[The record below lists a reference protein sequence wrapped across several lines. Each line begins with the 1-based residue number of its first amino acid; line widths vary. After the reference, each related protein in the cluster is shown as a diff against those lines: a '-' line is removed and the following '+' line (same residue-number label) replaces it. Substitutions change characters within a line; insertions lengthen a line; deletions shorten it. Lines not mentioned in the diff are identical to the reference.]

1 MTSIASSTAPA
12 DGDIQQLLARRR
24 EFMGSQLY
32 MFYDPPL
39 HLVRGEGVWL
49 YDAQGRAYLD
59 VYNNVPH
66 VGHCHPHV
74 VEAIAR
80 QAGRLNTNTR
90 YLYDEVLDYAE
101 RLTATL
107 PAGLDVAAFVNSGSE
122 AVDLAWRMSK
132 AHTGQRGAVVMEE
145 AYHGW
150 TDAVEALSPAGKPD
164 SAMAPH
170 VMTLMAPDAYRGRYG
185 ANIADRAARYAADAD
200 RAVDSLQAAGLQP
213 AAFIADPGFCTNGIH
228 EPLSGYLGRV
238 YDRMRAAGAVCI
250 ADEVQTGFGRT
261 GGSMWG
267 FAMHSVTPDIVT
279 MGKPVANGHPL
290 GVVVTRREIM
300 DSFMSR
306 TSFFSTFGGNNVAC
320 AAGMAVL
327 DVLEKEQLQ
336 ASALK
341 VGEHLKAGLRGLMKK
356 HDLIGDVRGMG
367 LMIGVELVTDR
378 KALTPAT
385 KETKRVLNLMRD
397 HGVLVGYE
405 GRDVNIVKV
414 RPPMPF
420 KIEHADQTVDAMD
433 KALRAL

>member
-1 MTSIASSTAPA
+1 MTSTTKSQTPA
-12 DGDIQQLLARRR
+12 AADIEQILARRR
-24 EFMGSQLY
+24 QLMGSQLY
-32 MFYDPPL
+32 MFYDPPV
-39 HLVRGEGVWL
+39 HLMRSEGVWL
-49 YDAQGRAYLD
+49 YDAKRRVYLD
-59 VYNNVPH
+59 AYNNVPH

-90 YLYDEVLDYAE
+90 YLYNEVLDYAE

-122 AVDLAWRMSK
+122 AVDLAWRMAK
-132 AHTGQRGAVVMEE
+132 AHTGQRGAIVMEE

-150 TDAVEALSPAGKPD
+150 TDAVDALSPAGKAE
-164 SAMAPH
+164 SALAPH
-170 VMTLMAPDAYRGRYG
+170 VRALMAPDGYHG
-185 ANIADRAARYAADAD
+185 AHGPDGGARYAADAD
-200 RAVDSLQAAGLQP
+200 RAIDSLQAAGMRP
-213 AAFIADPGFCTNGIH
+213 AAFIVDPGFCTNGIL
-228 EPLSGYLGRV
+228 EPMPGYLDQV
-238 YDRMRAAGAVCI
+238 FDRMRTAGAVCI
-250 ADEVQTGFGRT
+250 ADEVQTGFGRC
-261 GGSMWG
+261 GAHMWG
-267 FAMHSVTPDIVT
+267 FGLHGVTPDIVT
-279 MGKPVANGHPL
+279 LGKPVANGYPL

-320 AAGMAVL
+320 VAGMAVL

-336 ASALK
+336 ASAQN
-341 VGEHLKAGLRGLMKK
+341 VGEHLKAGLRALQRK

-367 LMIGVELVTDR
+367 LVIGVELVTDR
-378 KALTPAT
+378 KKKTPAT

-405 GRDVNIVKV
+405 GRAANIVKI

>member
-1 MTSIASSTAPA
+1 MTVTASSAAPA
-12 DGDIQQLLARRR
+12 DSDIQQLLARRR
-24 EFMGSQLY
+24 QHMGSQLY
-32 MFYDPPL
+32 MFYDPPV
-39 HLVRGEGVWL
+39 HLMRSEGVWL
-49 YDAQGRAYLD
+49 YDAKRRVYLD
-59 VYNNVPH
+59 AYNNVPH
-66 VGHCHPHV
+66 VGHCHPQV

-80 QAGRLNTNTR
+80 QAARLNTNTR

-122 AVDLAWRMSK
+122 AVDLAWRMAK
-132 AHTGQRGAVVMEE
+132 AHTGQGGAIVMEE

-150 TDAVEALSPAGKPD
+150 TDAVDALSPAGK
-164 SAMAPH
+164 STLAPH
-170 VMTLMAPDAYRGRYG
+170 VRMLMAPDSYRGPHRPDV
-185 ANIADRAARYAADAD
+185 ADRAARYAADAD
-200 RAVDSLQAAGLQP
+200 RAIESLSTTGQRP
-213 AAFIADPGFCTNGIH
+213 AAFIVDPGFCTNGIL
-228 EPLSGYLGRV
+228 EPLPGYLSQV
-238 YDRMRAAGAVCI
+238 FDKMRAAGAVCI
-250 ADEVQTGFGRT
+250 ADEVQTGFGRV
-261 GGSMWG
+261 GSQMWG
-267 FAMHSVTPDIVT
+267 FGLHGATPDIVT
-279 MGKPVANGHPL
+279 LGKPVANGHPL

-327 DVLEKEQLQ
+327 DVLEREQLQ
-336 ASALK
+336 ANAQR
-341 VGEHLKAGLRGLMKK
+341 VGEHLKTGLRALQRK

-367 LMIGVELVTDR
+367 LVIGVELVTDR

-405 GRDVNIVKV
+405 GRYVNIVKV

>member
-1 MTSIASSTAPA
+1 MATITSPTPAAS
-12 DGDIQQLLARRR
+12 DIQNLLARRR
-24 EFMGSQLY
+24 ALMGSQLY

-49 YDAQGRAYLD
+49 YDAKGRAYLD

-66 VGHCHPHV
+66 VGHCHPQV

-80 QAGRLNTNTR
+80 QAARLNTNTR

-122 AVDLAWRMSK
+122 AVDLAWRMAK
-132 AHTGQRGAVVMEE
+132 AHTGQRGALVMEE

-150 TDAVEALSPAGKPD
+150 TDAVEALSPAGKAE
-164 SAMAPH
+164 SAPH
-170 VMTLMAPDAYRGRYG
+170 VRMLIAPDSYRGAHG
-185 ANIADRAARYAADAD
+185 PDGARYANDAD
-200 RAVDSLQAAGLQP
+200 RAIDSLQAAGLRP
-213 AAFIADPGFCTNGIH
+213 AAFIVDPGFCTNGIL
-228 EPLSGYLGRV
+228 EPMPGYLDRV
-238 YDRMRAAGAVCI
+238 FDRMRAAGAVCI
-250 ADEVQTGFGRT
+250 ADEVQTGFGRC
-261 GGSMWG
+261 GSNMWG
-267 FAMHSVTPDIVT
+267 FGLHGVTPDIVT

-300 DSFMSR
+300 GAFMSR

-327 DVLEKEQLQ
+327 EVLEREQLQ
-336 ASALK
+336 ASAQK
-341 VGEHLKAGLRGLMKK
+341 VGEHLKAGLRALMKK
-356 HDLIGDVRGMG
+356 HDVIGDVRGMG
-367 LMIGVELVTDR
+367 LVIGVELVTDR
-378 KALTPAT
+378 KAKAPAS

-405 GRDVNIVKV
+405 GRAANIVKV